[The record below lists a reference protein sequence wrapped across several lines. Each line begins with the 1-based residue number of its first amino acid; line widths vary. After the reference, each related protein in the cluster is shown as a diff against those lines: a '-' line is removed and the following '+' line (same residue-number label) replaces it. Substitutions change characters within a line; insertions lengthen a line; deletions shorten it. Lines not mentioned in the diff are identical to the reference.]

1 MQFGKEVPHCRPR
14 VWVRL
19 PLSFTIETDN
29 FYNNMLNVWKQGCT
43 TQTYRK
49 PYDLLLLVR
58 TTTWYELYQ
67 DFLQSHRMILRFH
80 DLFVQILPISKP
92 LATAESDSC
101 DRGWQNPQ
109 EHTRSWRTN
118 PLVYFLKLPLQPS
131 TQLDFFNT
139 QLNIISNRLIQFNK
153 DVWFSLLLL
162 NVRWLRRWWRWRN
175 QKLLVA
181 HNCFAHNLLCCSI
194 F

>member
-1 MQFGKEVPHCRPR
+1 
-14 VWVRL
+14 
-19 PLSFTIETDN
+19 
-29 FYNNMLNVWKQGCT
+29 
-43 TQTYRK
+43 
-49 PYDLLLLVR
+49 
-58 TTTWYELYQ
+58 
-67 DFLQSHRMILRFH
+67 MILRFH

-131 TQLDFFNT
+131 THLDFFNT
-139 QLNIISNRLIQFNK
+139 QLNDISNRLIQFNK

-175 QKLLVA
+175 EKLLVS
-181 HNCFAHNLLCCSI
+181 HNCFVHNLLCCYITSEEMLAYI
-194 F
+194 YNRKRLVKKKVIWVDACWSCVDSC